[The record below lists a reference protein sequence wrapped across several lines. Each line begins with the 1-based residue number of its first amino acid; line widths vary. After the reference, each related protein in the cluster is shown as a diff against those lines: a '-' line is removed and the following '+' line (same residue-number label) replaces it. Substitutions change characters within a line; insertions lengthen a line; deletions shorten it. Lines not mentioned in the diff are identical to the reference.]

1 MKNVDVVILLITP
14 KLREAVSLF
23 WKLFV
28 NNFFLQLF
36 REYTLIWQPKTCFTH
51 LYKPKTRALPWNIS
65 RFWSWECV
73 NNYWIQLTL
82 QKRKLFSRDIK
93 KIHLWK
99 LRKIFKGVPSVRSS
113 TTIITIYTLHIY
125 LRGCCRVAEKSPL
138 LPKIHISGGARARAR
153 TRLIAIEC
161 LSWVDTSMVRNYLF
175 LIFISIQD
183 TVFLL
188 SF

>member
-36 REYTLIWQPKTCFTH
+36 REYTLIWQPKTWFNL
-51 LYKPKTRALPWNIS
+51 LYKPKIRVLPWNIS

-73 NNYWIQLTL
+73 NNYWIELTL
-82 QKRKLFSRDIK
+82 QKCKLFSRDIK

-99 LRKIFKGVPSVRSS
+99 LRKIFKEEPSFRSS
-113 TTIITIYTLHIY
+113 TTIITIYTLNIY
-125 LRGCCRVAEKSPL
+125 LRGCCRVAEKSPFW
-138 LPKIHISGGARARAR
+138 PKIHISGGARTHAGHSYRM
-153 TRLIAIEC
+153 
-161 LSWVDTSMVRNYLF
+161 S
-175 LIFISIQD
+175 
-183 TVFLL
+183 
-188 SF
+188 